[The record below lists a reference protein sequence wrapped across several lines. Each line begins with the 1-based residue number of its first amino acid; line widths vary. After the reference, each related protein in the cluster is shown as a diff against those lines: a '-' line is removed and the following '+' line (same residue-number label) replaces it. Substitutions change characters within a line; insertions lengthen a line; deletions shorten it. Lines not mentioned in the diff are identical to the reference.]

1 MRAQACA
8 MRGTGVRVGDFP
20 RDCAECPDVVMQP
33 VRRVLTR
40 LGEARVRPGV
50 IGAGDAYKAVESFF
64 EVCRNSWP
72 RPQINWNQGGIVKGR
87 IFLTLSLL
95 LVASNSWAV
104 ERDASQPYRPP
115 GEAQQ
120 WNISGRMHGPLKIA
134 LRINGQLV
142 FDAPMDAQPT
152 GIYRDKPVRA
162 NCTTRSGFIGRAD
175 MSCEIYVGDELAAN
189 LVFIKG

>member
-1 MRAQACA
+1 MKIKAC
-8 MRGTGVRVGDFP
+8 
-20 RDCAECPDVVMQP
+20 
-33 VRRVLTR
+33 L
-40 LGEARVRPGV
+40 L
-50 IGAGDAYKAVESFF
+50 
-64 EVCRNSWP
+64 
-72 RPQINWNQGGIVKGR
+72 
-87 IFLTLSLL
+87 LSLL
-95 LVASNSWAV
+95 LVANDGWAL

-120 WNISGRMHGPLKIA
+120 WTISGRMHGLLKIA

-142 FDAPMDAQPT
+142 FDSPMDAQPT

-162 NCTTRSGFIGRAD
+162 NCTTHSGFASRAD